1 MPLEELDLALMLLR
15 GLFRAK
21 GAEVAALA
29 GPRIFLARIESVFA
43 GSKFA
48 DHRFNSARLSQLNR
62 GRCFGSAALSYR
74 CLGLLDVG
82 KLGAPH
88 GGSRFLAFRNIPSR
102 FSTKTVA

>member
-48 DHRFNSARLSQLNR
+48 DHRFNSAPLPVKSRPMLWFR
-62 GRCFGSAALSYR
+62 G
-74 CLGLLDVG
+74 
-82 KLGAPH
+82 
-88 GGSRFLAFRNIPSR
+88 AFVPLPGPS
-102 FSTKTVA
+102 